1 MKISLLRDHLV
12 WGSSLASKI
21 VGSKTNLPVLGNLL
35 LTANSSN
42 FLQIESSNL
51 ELSIRLK
58 VPAKVET
65 EGQVTVPAR
74 KFAEYLSAVKEE
86 KLNLLVEK
94 NQLIVEGLDNKTS
107 FVTMPS
113 SDFPALP
120 SKETGVESIEIDT
133 ANFRHLLRKTVFAT
147 SPRTDQPVLTGVL
160 FDFNE
165 NGRLIAA
172 ASDSFRLS
180 VVSLEIENSMGKRVI
195 IPSSALSEV
204 DRLLSDDN
212 VLGAETNGKK
222 LIIEFSLGDNQI
234 FFRIG
239 DVEVISRLLE
249 ADFPDYEKIIP
260 SEFSSNAVFDRV
272 LLIDGIK
279 TTSIFS
285 SREGQLI
292 RAKISPKEEVIS
304 LSAQSSDVG
313 SHKGKVS
320 GRVTGDELE
329 IGFNSKYL
337 LEGLNSFSDEEV
349 SFYMNTSKSAVLVK
363 NSKEED
369 VFKYQHII
377 MPMDLEGI

>member
-94 NQLIVEGLDNKTS
+94 NQLIVEGLDNNTS